1 MVEVYWIVI
10 DFFSTF
16 PVFRNIIIELWELG
30 NKSIPNVK
38 SIIVVSDKTAEKAE
52 DAIRE
57 LYSRACFGIDG
68 PNCERPTYIKYHNL
82 IENAVM
88 TFTENGDIEEMLE
101 EMRENGTA
109 VFNVSTDISERF
121 FYENVMKIIE
131 MQKGHISKTTVFIVS

>member
-1 MVEVYWIVI
+1 MVLKVI
-10 DFFSTF
+10 
-16 PVFRNIIIELWELG
+16 E
-30 NKSIPNVK
+30 
-38 SIIVVSDKTAEKAE
+38 
-52 DAIRE
+52 
-57 LYSRACFGIDG
+57 IDE

-131 MQKGHISKTTVFIVS
+131 MQKEHISKTTVFIVS